1 MNWDQFVG
9 NWKQIMGKAK
19 QKWGKLTGNDA
30 TAFAGK
36 GDQLAGELQQK
47 YGDSKQ
53 QAQNALR
60 RISTRA
66 HPRDRSQLS
75 LQMPLGIAER

>member
-1 MNWDQFVG
+1 MHWDQIAG
-9 NWKQIMGKAK
+9 NWKQIIGKVK

-47 YGDSKQ
+47 YGDANQ
-53 QAQNALR
+53 QAENALGR
-60 RISTRA
+60 F
-66 HPRDRSQLS
+66 
-75 LQMPLGIAER
+75 PLGLIPVIISNPSSRRLLGPAKR

>member
-1 MNWDQFVG
+1 MNWDQFAG
-9 NWKQIMGKAK
+9 NWKQIVGKVK
-19 QKWGKLTGNDA
+19 QKWGKLTGSDS

-53 QAQNALR
+53 PSRNALGEFPHGLIPVTISSPCSR
-60 RISTRA
+60 R
-66 HPRDRSQLS
+66 L
-75 LQMPLGIAER
+75 

>member
-36 GDQLAGELQQK
+36 GDQLAGELPTK
-47 YGDSKQ
+47 VRRLKTTS
-53 QAQNALR
+53 AERTR

-66 HPRDRSQLS
+66 DPRDRSQLS
-75 LQMPLGIAER
+75 FQMPLGIAER

>member
-1 MNWDQFVG
+1 MNWDQIAG
-9 NWKQIMGKAK
+9 NSKQIIGKVK

-53 QAQNALR
+53 QAQNALGEFPPGLIPVTVPNSSSR
-60 RISTRA
+60 C
-66 HPRDRSQLS
+66 L
-75 LQMPLGIAER
+75 